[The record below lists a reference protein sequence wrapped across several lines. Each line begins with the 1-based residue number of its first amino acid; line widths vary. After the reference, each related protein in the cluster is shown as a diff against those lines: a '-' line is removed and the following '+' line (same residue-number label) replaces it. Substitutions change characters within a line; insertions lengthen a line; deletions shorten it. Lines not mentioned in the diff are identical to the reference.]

1 MGKLLIVEGPSDVA
15 RLKPILS
22 EPIEYIKTY
31 GTLSR
36 QTLSNGIMLL
46 GGLDLERLEDEE
58 DVYIFVDADRAGEA
72 LRRML
77 RQFLPSARHLY
88 TERRYREVAQT
99 PPVVLANILLQAHL
113 KVNLSYVAETLESDE
128 DMRLYNSLVQQQR
141 RNV

>member
-15 RLKPILS
+15 KLKPILS

-36 QTLSNGIMLL
+36 QTLSSGTMLL
-46 GGLDLERLEDEE
+46 GELDLERLEDEE
-58 DVYIFVDADRAGEA
+58 DVYIFVDADRAGES

-99 PPVVLANILLQAHL
+99 PPVVLAHILMQAHFE
-113 KVNLSYVAETLESDE
+113 VNLSYVAQTLESEE
-128 DMRLYNSLVQQQR
+128 DTRLYNSLVNQQR
-141 RNV
+141 RRM